1 MTIKR
6 VIIAIKVKPWGVF
19 LPFVGEHDQSTHCS
33 MQRLLWVFGLM
44 KLAAHELHPISNSQ
58 CLSLL
63 SWRSS
68 SYHSFRHNHHHHWVY
83 VITVIMS
90 TGFIIVITR
99 GTIITS
105 LISPSW
111 SVPSFWSLSFA
122 LSFTVAIICYRC
134 QRCHMIITDIII
146 ILCFI
151 IVIVCIFIITSTMYC
166 QKQLCCQL
174 MFTSKRLWTL
184 ATLSSLSS
192 IPGLSPMS
200 YCHHTLP
207 IWLESLERRA
217 SFRSTSSFLE
227 SYASLLMRLSLPILL
242 AIMVMITIT
251 IESVASEFHSAV
263 LGFLGYV
270 SDHHGRWC
278 LVVNISIITSFIPSI
293 LHVCKHIYILNT

>member
-44 KLAAHELHPISNSQ
+44 KLAAHESHPISNSQ

-90 TGFIIVITR
+90 TGFIIVVTR

-122 LSFTVAIICYRC
+122 LTFTVAIICYRC
-134 QRCHMIITDIII
+134 RRCHMIITNI
-146 ILCFI
+146 ILRFI

-166 QKQLCCQL
+166 QGGT
-174 MFTSKRLWTL
+174 F
-184 ATLSSLSS
+184 
-192 IPGLSPMS
+192 
-200 YCHHTLP
+200 
-207 IWLESLERRA
+207 
-217 SFRSTSSFLE
+217 
-227 SYASLLMRLSLPILL
+227 
-242 AIMVMITIT
+242 
-251 IESVASEFHSAV
+251 
-263 LGFLGYV
+263 
-270 SDHHGRWC
+270 
-278 LVVNISIITSFIPSI
+278 VVNWCSHQSVCRPWLHCLLYRQFRDYHQCHTVIT
-293 LHVCKHIYILNT
+293 LCQYD